1 MNASLKIALALIAAF
16 AISACSSG
24 GGSTSVPG
32 TNGTNAAT
40 AATKP
45 FAAVKQITASPQ
57 WLIKG
62 QARPECPQVTGRP
75 TCLALRG
82 LKNGVVPAACNPSS
96 SCGFTPAQI
105 QSVYGLNKKNLAKG
119 AGIQVAII
127 EAGDYADATADIG
140 TYRTQ
145 YKLPAANIVRYNQDG
160 QTSNLPESC
169 EDFGWCVETALD
181 FDMVSATC
189 PNCTIDLMEADGSI
203 AGFEAANQAAVK
215 LGAKIIS
222 NSWICYGNWDCG
234 DSNFP
239 NSFSTKGIAY
249 LASSGDEAYNEIGGP
264 SVLSTVIAVGG
275 TQLET
280 SGKKFTETAWN
291 DAGSGCE
298 TSVSKPSWQSDPGC
312 SGRTDS
318 DVSAEA
324 GCQPGVAMYSGLY
337 GGWFFECGTS
347 VASPLLGGVVALA
360 GNRRLLN
367 GGQWV
372 WSLDAKQK
380 TNRLHVISSG
390 SNGSCGGSYLCTA
403 GTNQFGVY
411 SGPSGWGTPIVPRA
425 L

>member
-1 MNASLKIALALIAAF
+1 MMKLFKIVAPLLALTIAAC
-16 AISACSSG
+16 SA
-24 GGSTSVPG
+24 GGSSSSVPG
-32 TNGTNAAT
+32 TSTGSSGGTT
-40 AATKP
+40 P
-45 FAAVKQITASPQ
+45 FAAVQQMKGPAPQ
-57 WLIKG
+57 WQVKG
-62 QARPECPQVTGRP
+62 LARAECPQVIGKP

-82 LKNGVVPAACNPSS
+82 LKNGIQPASCNPSS

-105 QSVYGLNKKNLAKG
+105 QAAYGLKAKKLAKG
-119 AGIQVAII
+119 SNVQVAII
-127 EAGDYADATADIG
+127 EAGDYASATADIG

-145 YKLPAANIVRYNQDG
+145 YGLGTAKITRYNQNG
-160 QTSNLPESC
+160 QTSGLPESC

-189 PNCTIDLMEADGSI
+189 PKCTIDLMEADGTI
-203 AGFEAANQAAVK
+203 NGFEEANQAAVK

-239 NSFSTKGIAY
+239 NSFNNAGITF
-249 LASSGDEAYNEIGGP
+249 LASSGDSGYNEIGGP

-280 SGKKFTETAWN
+280 SGNNFTETAWN

-298 TSVSKPSWQSDPGC
+298 TSVAKPSWQKDPGC

-318 DVSAEA
+318 DISAEA
-324 GCQPGVAMYSGLY
+324 GCSPGVAMYSGLY

-347 VASPLLGGVVALA
+347 VASPLLAGVVALA
-360 GNRRLLN
+360 GNGAKLN
-367 GGQWV
+367 AGEYV
-372 WSLDAKQK
+372 WSMSAKQMK
-380 TNRLHVISSG
+380 KRLHVISSG

-403 GTNQFGVY
+403 GTGQFGVY
-411 SGPSGWGTPIVPRA
+411 SGPTGWGTPKNVKA

>member
-1 MNASLKIALALIAAF
+1 MTKLFKVVAPLLAL

-24 GGSTSVPG
+24 GGSASVPG
-32 TNGTNAAT
+32 TTTSGGGTT
-40 AATKP
+40 P
-45 FAAVKQITASPQ
+45 FATVQQITAKPE
-57 WLIKG
+57 WLTKG
-62 QARPECPQVTGRP
+62 LARPECPQVVGRP

-82 LKNGVVPAACNPSS
+82 LNHGAQPAACNPSS

-105 QSVYGLNKKNLAKG
+105 QKAYGLNAKQIAKG
-119 AGIQVAII
+119 NGIQVAII
-127 EAGDYADATADIG
+127 EAGDYSAATADVG

-145 YKLPAANIVRYNQDG
+145 YGLGTANITRYNQNG
-160 QTSNLPESC
+160 QTTGLPESC
-169 EDFGWCVETALD
+169 QDFGWCVETALD

-189 PNCTIDLMEADGSI
+189 PKCTIDLMEADGSI
-203 AGFEAANQAAVK
+203 TGFEEANQAAVK

-239 NSFSTKGIAY
+239 NSFNNTGVTF

-264 SVLSTVIAVGG
+264 SVLSTVLAVGG

-298 TSVSKPSWQSDPGC
+298 TSVTKPSWQSDPGC

-318 DVSAEA
+318 DISAEA

-347 VASPLLGGVVALA
+347 VASPLLGGVLALA
-360 GNRRLLN
+360 GNTATLS
-367 GGQWV
+367 GGKYV
-372 WSLDAKQK
+372 WSLSTKKK
-380 TNRLHVISSG
+380 TKLIHTIKSG

-403 GTNQFGVY
+403 GTGQFGTY
-411 SGPSGWGTPIVPRA
+411 SGPAGWGSPKSVKAI
-425 L
+425 